1 MIEADKRKA
10 IYLLNT
16 EGMGIRE
23 IARRLGVSI
32 NTVSVIIEQQ
42 GIVPEITRKDKTRID
57 SELLIRLYQE
67 CEGFVERIHEKLNE
81 EEGIAIGYSTLT
93 RMVRDLNLGKAQK
106 RRCEKVDDVP
116 GAEMQHDTS
125 PYQVKIAERSVNVV
139 GSLLYFRYSKIRYL
153 KFYRSFNRFKMKCFF
168 HEALLFWGYAAKECI
183 IDNTNLAR
191 LRGTGKNAVIVPE
204 MEKFAKQYGFE
215 LVCHEKGHANRKA
228 GDERGFY
235 TVETNFFPGRK
246 FMSHEDLNQQAF
258 DWATVRSANRPV
270 GKARLIPAKVFE
282 FERGFLQKLPPF
294 LHPPYLFHKRGID
307 QYGYIPFNGNFYW
320 IPGDT
325 RHDVTVLEYSES
337 IKTYHHRK
345 LLAEYK
351 LPPEGT
357 KNQPFWPEGF
367 PRPSNQPK
375 DRKKPSILEEN
386 KLRATA
392 EEVEA
397 YLTFLKNQKGIQWHR
412 LIRALYG
419 LSQKMAMPLFVK
431 TIQRALKYRI
441 SDIRVIER
449 MAVLQMTEANYQMSF
464 VSIDD
469 DLDAREAYREGLNT
483 GEVDLS
489 VYDQLIE
496 DDDG

>member
-1 MIEADKRKA
+1 
-10 IYLLNT
+10 
-16 EGMGIRE
+16 
-23 IARRLGVSI
+23 
-32 NTVSVIIEQQ
+32 
-42 GIVPEITRKDKTRID
+42 
-57 SELLIRLYQE
+57 
-67 CEGFVERIHEKLNE
+67 
-81 EEGIAIGYSTLT
+81 
-93 RMVRDLNLGKAQK
+93 
-106 RRCEKVDDVP
+106 
-116 GAEMQHDTS
+116 
-125 PYQVKIAERSVNVV
+125 
-139 GSLLYFRYSKIRYL
+139 
-153 KFYRSFNRFKMKCFF
+153 
-168 HEALLFWGYAAKECI
+168 
-183 IDNTNLAR
+183 
-191 LRGTGKNAVIVPE
+191 
-204 MEKFAKQYGFE
+204 
-215 LVCHEKGHANRKA
+215 
-228 GDERGFY
+228 
-235 TVETNFFPGRK
+235 
-246 FMSHEDLNQQAF
+246 MSHEDLNQQAF